1 MAAMG
6 YMTEAY
12 IIMDYM
18 NKWLP
23 FKHRA
28 TTSDA
33 FGQAGESVHGA
44 TIYVRVLPEQATE
57 VISNE
62 AARLRFDNA
71 ACYHGTLYWLLVS
84 IMENVTGIKTTGVG
98 MNESGEGKDESDSSF
113 NTVKAYVR
121 RLVHLGSLDAKT
133 TADFVGALNSGEGM
147 VGMIARVVEILR
159 PTVSVDDTLDQ
170 ITRFSHFRHEGTW
183 LRCWEQY
190 DIGPGRLFSREE
202 LQKLLKEA
210 LPETTGV
217 QRFVSSSAPKPEA
230 KVKGGTLTMDVA
242 RAKREE
248 ASQKREARAA
258 AIESSVIARRD
269 VVQANRT
276 TSSCPKPGCKHPPF
290 LRIERMQQH
299 TQKCN
304 PPPPPPD
311 YSLNAPRPA
320 LRSYQPHTVTETE
333 VPARP
338 VASLRFESKDPSHTG
353 EEYDPYSCDAYGL
366 DMPLLLADIEVGDG
380 VCGGKWTLILS
391 RPECDVLPMGYAV
404 KSRVTPQQKTE
415 VQVAMLEEAFQKG
428 LARGTGR
435 SSRESDTDIL
445 IIHAVSAPQNGSDYQ
460 LVFS

>member
-1 MAAMG
+1 MTATGVTTVGVKALMGVKESLLAMLKRITI
-6 YMTEAY
+6 YFRTDFSVHAQLDSPCLLTVFEAY

-57 VISNE
+57 VISN
-62 AARLRFDNA
+62 

-210 LPETTGV
+210 LPETTG
-217 QRFVSSSAPKPEA
+217 E
-230 KVKGGTLTMDVA
+230 
-242 RAKREE
+242 
-248 ASQKREARAA
+248 
-258 AIESSVIARRD
+258 
-269 VVQANRT
+269 
-276 TSSCPKPGCKHPPF
+276 
-290 LRIERMQQH
+290 
-299 TQKCN
+299 
-304 PPPPPPD
+304 
-311 YSLNAPRPA
+311 
-320 LRSYQPHTVTETE
+320 
-333 VPARP
+333 
-338 VASLRFESKDPSHTG
+338 
-353 EEYDPYSCDAYGL
+353 
-366 DMPLLLADIEVGDG
+366 
-380 VCGGKWTLILS
+380 
-391 RPECDVLPMGYAV
+391 
-404 KSRVTPQQKTE
+404 
-415 VQVAMLEEAFQKG
+415 
-428 LARGTGR
+428 
-435 SSRESDTDIL
+435 
-445 IIHAVSAPQNGSDYQ
+445 
-460 LVFS
+460 